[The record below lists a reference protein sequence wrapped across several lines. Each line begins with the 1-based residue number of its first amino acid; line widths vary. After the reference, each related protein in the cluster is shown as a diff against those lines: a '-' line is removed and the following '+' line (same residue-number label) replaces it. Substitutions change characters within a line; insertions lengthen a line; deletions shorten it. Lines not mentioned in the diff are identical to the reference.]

1 MNHRQ
6 LAMRDPAM
14 AILMLSATA
23 PAGISGADFGSEHFG
38 AEFGL
43 TDFGTEFAA
52 EFASDPNVMF
62 ASGDF
67 GDDYGAEF
75 GAAAAPSRAM
85 VPRPTAQQ
93 ALVAYQKLMAAQ
105 ARTSQRQALI
115 EPNKNSSA
123 KIERYSFTISEEIE
137 LGNDSTFTDL
147 SDQPD
152 TTIRP
157 QIVTMNAPT
166 PMFAFVNNI
175 KMANVSITVGSGEE
189 DAYNYNANGWGKA
202 LDMPTLSPSN
212 RATVNGR
219 YTGYLPPGFVGGTL
233 VPFSV
238 NFKGPA
244 TIVA

>member
-1 MNHRQ
+1 MNYKQ
-6 LAMRDPAM
+6 LAHRDPAM
-14 AILMLSATA
+14 AILMLGATA
-23 PAGISGADFGSEHFG
+23 ATGVHGADFGSEFS
-38 AEFGL
+38 AEFG
-43 TDFGTEFAA
+43 TDFSAEFCADPNEMFAA
-52 EFASDPNVMF
+52 GE
-62 ASGDF
+62 

-75 GAAAAPSRAM
+75 GAAAVVAQARK
-85 VPRPTAQQ
+85 PT
-93 ALVAYQKLMAAQ
+93 AAQ
-105 ARTSQRQALI
+105 ALAAYHALTARKQHTSKRAMLLS
-115 EPNKNSSA
+115 PNANSTA
-123 KIERYSFTISEEIE
+123 KVERYSFTVSEEIE

-157 QIVTMNAPT
+157 QVVTMNAPT

-189 DAYNYNANGWGKA
+189 DAYNYNANGWGKS

-212 RATVNGR
+212 RATINGR
-219 YTGYLPPGFVGGTL
+219 YTGYLPPGFVGGTV

-244 TIVA
+244 SIVA

>member
-14 AILMLSATA
+14 AILMLGATA
-23 PAGISGADFGSEHFG
+23 RSNVSGSDFGSEFSAEFG
-38 AEFGL
+38 AEFS
-43 TDFGTEFAA
+43 A
-52 EFASDPNVMF
+52 EFSADPNEMF
-62 ASGDF
+62 ACGDDD
-67 GDDYGAEF
+67 GSDYGAEF
-75 GAAAAPSRAM
+75 GAVAVA
-85 VPRPTAQQ
+85 VKKPT
-93 ALVAYQKLMAAQ
+93 AAQ
-105 ARTSQRQALI
+105 ALAAYHALNAKKAHTNKRAMLLS
-115 EPNKNSSA
+115 PNANSSA
-123 KIERYSFTISEEIE
+123 KVERYSFTVSEEIE

-152 TTIRP
+152 TSIRP
-157 QIVTMNAPT
+157 QVITMNAPT

-189 DAYNYNANGWGKA
+189 DAYNYNANGWGKS

-219 YTGYLPPGFVGGTL
+219 YTGYLPPGFVGGTI

-244 TIVA
+244 SIVA

>member
-23 PAGISGADFGSEHFG
+23 GAGVHGADFGSEFS
-38 AEFGL
+38 AEFGS
-43 TDFGTEFAA
+43 EFSA
-52 EFASDPNVMF
+52 EFGDESGMF
-62 ASGDF
+62 ACGDD
-67 GDDYGAEF
+67 DDYGAEF
-75 GAAAAPSRAM
+75 GAVAVATKK
-85 VPRPTAQQ
+85 PTAQQ
-93 ALVAYQKLMAAQ
+93 ALAAFHALS
-105 ARTSQRQALI
+105 ARKQHTTKRAMLLS
-115 EPNKNSSA
+115 PNANSTA
-123 KIERYSFTISEEIE
+123 KVERYSFTISEEIE

-157 QIVTMNAPT
+157 QVVTMNAPT

-189 DAYNYNANGWGKA
+189 DAYNYNANGWGKS

-244 TIVA
+244 SIVA

>member
-1 MNHRQ
+1 MTNHRQ

-14 AILMLSATA
+14 AILLLGASA
-23 PAGISGADFGSEHFG
+23 PAGISGA
-38 AEFGL
+38 EFGWEPESFSAE
-43 TDFGTEFAA
+43 FGTEFAA
-52 EFASDPNVMF
+52 EFANDPNEMF
-62 ASGDF
+62 AAGDFGF

-75 GAAAAPSRAM
+75 GAPAKALAP
-85 VPRPTAQQ
+85 PRPTAQQ
-93 ALVAYQKLMAAQ
+93 ALAAYQKLARAQ
-105 ARTSQRQALI
+105 AQTANRARLI

-157 QIVTMNAPT
+157 QVVTMNAPT

-189 DAYNYNANGWGKA
+189 DAYNYNANGWGKS

>member
-14 AILMLSATA
+14 AILMLGAASSA
-23 PAGISGADFGSEHFG
+23 GVHGADFGSEFS
-38 AEFGL
+38 AEFGS
-43 TDFGTEFAA
+43 EFSA
-52 EFASDPNVMF
+52 EFSADPNEMF
-62 ASGDF
+62 ACGDED
-67 GDDYGAEF
+67 GSDYGADF
-75 GAAAAPSRAM
+75 GAAVAALAQGAKK
-85 VPRPTAQQ
+85 PT
-93 ALVAYQKLMAAQ
+93 AAQ
-105 ARTSQRQALI
+105 ALAAFHALNARKAHTTKRAMLLS
-115 EPNKNSSA
+115 PNANSTA
-123 KIERYSFTISEEIE
+123 KVERYSFTISEEIE

-157 QIVTMNAPT
+157 QVVTMNAPT

-189 DAYNYNANGWGKA
+189 DAYNYNANGWGKS

-244 TIVA
+244 SIVA

>member
-6 LAMRDPAM
+6 LAMRDTAM
-14 AILMLSATA
+14 AILMLGATA
-23 PAGISGADFGSEHFG
+23 PSGVSGSDFGSEFS
-38 AEFGL
+38 AEFGNEFSAEFSEEFCADPNEMFAQGEFAGDADYGS
-43 TDFGTEFAA
+43 DFGAIA
-52 EFASDPNVMF
+52 Q
-62 ASGDF
+62 
-67 GDDYGAEF
+67 
-75 GAAAAPSRAM
+75 AM
-85 VPRPTAQQ
+85 VAAKKPTAQQ
-93 ALVAYQKLMAAQ
+93 ALSAFKKLNAVQ
-105 ARTSQRQALI
+105 ARTTSRQRLLS
-115 EPNKNSSA
+115 PNANSTA
-123 KIERYSFTISEEIE
+123 KVERYSFTISEEIE

-157 QIVTMNAPT
+157 QLVTMNAPT
-166 PMFAFVNNI
+166 PMFAFINNI

-189 DAYNYNANGWGKA
+189 DAYNYNANGWGKS

-244 TIVA
+244 SIVA